1 MLACFYLSLDCI
13 HHATLVTEAL
23 MHVSMSVFL
32 LVMWIHLSLED
43 NYNNI
48 PLKRCAREELI
59 HKKLHTRRDR
69 FFYTENDD
77 SVVMSEETLL
87 LLSLSSDDDV
97 LVHKYL
103 VFSTCSLACKKVTMN
118 KLLCLPFN
126 FNEEAFNLFQGRTL
140 Y

>member
-1 MLACFYLSLDCI
+1 
-13 HHATLVTEAL
+13 

-48 PLKRCAREELI
+48 PLKRSARRIGAQASPEEI
-59 HKKLHTRRDR
+59 VLHTTQRMMI
-69 FFYTENDD
+69 
-77 SVVMSEETLL
+77 VVIMSEETLL

-103 VFSTCSLACKKVTMN
+103 VFSTCSLAYKKVTMN